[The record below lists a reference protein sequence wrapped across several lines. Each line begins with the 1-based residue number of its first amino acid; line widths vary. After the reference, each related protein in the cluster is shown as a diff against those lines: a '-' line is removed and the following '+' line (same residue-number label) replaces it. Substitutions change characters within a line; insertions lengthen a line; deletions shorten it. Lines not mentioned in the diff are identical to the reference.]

1 MKEPFNGNPED
12 ESREREN
19 DKGPRQV
26 IYWISKAWT
35 EHELRLPVFYRESLA
50 RLLALERFRN
60 LIETN
65 IDSGITLYTDHKPGL
80 YENSLSNKGQLSA
93 WRLLENADLL
103 SIVEN
108 RYRKGGLMLLADPLS
123 RICSP
128 VGGFMMLLCRLNLQ
142 Q

>member
-1 MKEPFNGNPED
+1 MEK
-12 ESREREN
+12 
-19 DKGPRQV
+19 
-26 IYWISKAWT
+26 
-35 EHELRLPVFYRESLA
+35 
-50 RLLALERFRN
+50 FRN

-65 IDSGITLYTDHKPGL
+65 ISAGITLYTDHKPGL

-103 SIVEN
+103 SIVDN

-128 VGGFMMLLCRLNLQ
+128 VGGFYDASLPSKFSALLRLLPEAAKTARNMQTYANKDTIAISRLYRLGESQ
-142 Q
+142 LTQSSKAN